1 MYCSKCG
8 TQNKE
13 GSKFCRSCGTS
24 LQKNKPI
31 NQERKQIKQHKANQ
45 KVVKNS
51 TQRLGSSNDF
61 YTYLTAGMIVLS
73 LLMANSAIG
82 FSIILV
88 FIPAIFWVI
97 GLKKTTNIK
106 LHFGMLV
113 FILLVFVFLLF
124 KHNDMLVK
132 GLI

>member
-31 NQERKQIKQHKANQ
+31 KQNKVNQ
-45 KVVKNS
+45 KVVNNS

-61 YTYLTAGMIVLS
+61 YTYLTAILIIVSMFSRLIANEVAVIMFIISFVFWIIGLTKTSNRILHFS
-73 LLMANSAIG
+73 LL
-82 FSIILV
+82 
-88 FIPAIFWVI
+88 
-97 GLKKTTNIK
+97 
-106 LHFGMLV
+106 
-113 FILLVFVFLLF
+113 ILLIVVFLGTIIF
-124 KHNDMLVK
+124 SN
-132 GLI
+132 

>member
-31 NQERKQIKQHKANQ
+31 NQERKQIKQNKVNQ
-45 KVVKNS
+45 KVVNNS

-61 YTYLTAGMIVLS
+61 YTYLTAILIIVSMFSRLIANEVAVIMFIISFVFWIIGLTKTSNRILHFS
-73 LLMANSAIG
+73 LL
-82 FSIILV
+82 
-88 FIPAIFWVI
+88 
-97 GLKKTTNIK
+97 
-106 LHFGMLV
+106 
-113 FILLVFVFLLF
+113 ILLIVVFLGTIIF
-124 KHNDMLVK
+124 SN
-132 GLI
+132 

>member
-31 NQERKQIKQHKANQ
+31 NQERKQIKQNKVNQ
-45 KVVKNS
+45 KVVNNS

-61 YTYLTAGMIVLS
+61 YTYLTAAITVLS
-73 LLMANSAIG
+73 LFMANTGIG

-88 FIPAIFWVI
+88 FISAIFWVI

-113 FILLVFVFLLF
+113 FIVLVFIFLLN
-124 KHNDMLVK
+124 KHNDMLVNQ
-132 GLI
+132 LF

>member
-31 NQERKQIKQHKANQ
+31 KQNKVNQ
-45 KVVKNS
+45 KVVNNS
-51 TQRLGSSNDF
+51 TLRLGSSNDF
-61 YTYLTAGMIVLS
+61 YTYLTAGMVVLS
-73 LLMANSAIG
+73 LLMANSGIY
-82 FSIILV
+82 FSVILLL
-88 FIPAIFWVI
+88 ISAIFWVI

-113 FILLVFVFLLF
+113 FILLVFMFLLS

-132 GLI
+132 SLI